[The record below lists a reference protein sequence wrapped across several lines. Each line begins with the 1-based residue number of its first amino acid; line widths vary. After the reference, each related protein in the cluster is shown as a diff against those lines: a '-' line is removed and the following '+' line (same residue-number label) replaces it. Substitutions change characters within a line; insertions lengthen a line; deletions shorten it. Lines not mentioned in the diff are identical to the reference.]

1 MQKISIIAF
10 NKNIFCWTELLCIL
24 AKSDEKKKKKQNS
37 EFSSL
42 KKIKKNFD
50 TKKGLV
56 CE

>member
-24 AKSDEKKKKKQNS
+24 AKSDEKKQQNS

-42 KKIKKNFD
+42 KKKKKID